1 MVCPPEVDS
10 QMLVAKV
17 NASEVSSASESFRSS
32 LYVQHSAHVH
42 SQKVNIASIG
52 PCVFHMGISEHKR
65 ECTST
70 LNGSGGISTLGL
82 DGMTPVA

>member
-1 MVCPPEVDS
+1 VLARTYPDS
-10 QMLVAKV
+10 YVLARTSSKKLKV
-17 NASEVSSASESFRSS
+17 LA
-32 LYVQHSAHVH
+32 Y
-42 SQKVNIASIG
+42 

-65 ECTST
+65 ECTPT